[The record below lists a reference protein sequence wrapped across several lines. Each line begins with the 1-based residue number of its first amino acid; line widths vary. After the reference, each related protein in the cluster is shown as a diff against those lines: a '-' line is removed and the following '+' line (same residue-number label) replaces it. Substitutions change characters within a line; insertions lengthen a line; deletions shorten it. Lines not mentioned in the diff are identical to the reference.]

1 MNPACYDV
9 PFPSPRGFGSPS
21 ESHQRGRPRKRELFR
36 LERCVWTICSCGYDR
51 RKCNQTRAEAVHVD
65 DYRPPP
71 SADRVYEPKCLS
83 TRMLGEAWA
92 VHFSFHGEERE
103 RPTERRSDH
112 MACILEVGHGMESR
126 SSVASSISCNSFMHV
141 NCEMSV
147 YALVPGGSGR
157 LGLWCAGRSS
167 APRPGT

>member
-1 MNPACYDV
+1 MMC
-9 PFPSPRGFGSPS
+9 PSPRHVVSAAHLNLISGGVHER
-21 ESHQRGRPRKRELFR
+21 ESCLGWSGACGPYAAADTTVASVTRLVRRQSTSMIIGLLPLPIGCMSLNAYLRVCLARRGR
-36 LERCVWTICSCGYDR
+36 
-51 RKCNQTRAEAVHVD
+51 
-65 DYRPPP
+65 
-71 SADRVYEPKCLS
+71 
-83 TRMLGEAWA
+83 
-92 VHFSFHGEERE
+92 FSFHGEERE

>member
-1 MNPACYDV
+1 MC
-9 PFPSPRGFGSPS
+9 PSPRHVVSAAHLNLISGGVHER
-21 ESHQRGRPRKRELFR
+21 ESCLGWSGACGPYAAADTTVASVTRLVRRQSTSMIIGLLPLPIGCMSLNAYLRVCLARRGR
-36 LERCVWTICSCGYDR
+36 
-51 RKCNQTRAEAVHVD
+51 
-65 DYRPPP
+65 
-71 SADRVYEPKCLS
+71 
-83 TRMLGEAWA
+83 
-92 VHFSFHGEERE
+92 FSFHGEERE

>member
-1 MNPACYDV
+1 MIIGLLPLPIGCMSLNAYLRVCLA
-9 PFPSPRGFGSPS
+9 R
-21 ESHQRGRPRKRELFR
+21 RGR
-36 LERCVWTICSCGYDR
+36 
-51 RKCNQTRAEAVHVD
+51 
-65 DYRPPP
+65 
-71 SADRVYEPKCLS
+71 
-83 TRMLGEAWA
+83 
-92 VHFSFHGEERE
+92 FSFHGEERE